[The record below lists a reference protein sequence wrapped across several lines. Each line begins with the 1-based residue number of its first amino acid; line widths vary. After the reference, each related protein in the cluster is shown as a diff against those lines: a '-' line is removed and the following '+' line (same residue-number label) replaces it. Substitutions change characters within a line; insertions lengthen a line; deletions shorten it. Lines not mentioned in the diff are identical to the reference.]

1 MRTKKLLLVVLGSI
15 FLGSSAFLFSQQ
27 MTVTGKVTDA
37 TNQPIIGATVMV
49 KGTNNGVATDR
60 NGNYSIQTQRNDVLV
75 FSFIGHLTKE
85 VRVERSVHNVT
96 LEEDMAVLEE
106 MVVIGT
112 GRTERRVA
120 PAPPSIPI
128 VMEVLDMAV
137 SEELSFHSLRTR
149 NSISYDSFH
158 AEEYNHFSENRFQS
172 ARDHPLSTFSLD
184 VNTAAYSNIRR
195 MINQGQMPPKD
206 AVRIEEMINYFN
218 YEYANPT
225 GEHPVAF
232 TTEMAVCP
240 WNEQHRIVRI
250 GVKAKE
256 IPNEDLPQANLV
268 FLIDVSGSMS
278 SANRLPLVKS
288 SLKMLLNNLRDTDR
302 VAIVTYANNVHEV
315 LPSTPASD
323 KQKIIDAI
331 DGLIASGGTAGGDGI
346 QRAYRIAEQNFIRGG
361 NNRIVLATDGDFNI
375 GISNPRELENFIET
389 KRQTG
394 VFLTVLGYGMGN
406 FKDNR
411 LQILSEKGNGNYAYI
426 DNIQE
431 AYKVLVHEFGGTMY
445 TVAKDVK
452 IQVEF
457 NPAHVQAYRLVGY
470 ESRMLN
476 AEDFNDDTKDAG
488 ELGAGHT
495 VMVLYEIIPA
505 GVENRF
511 GGVDALRYQR
521 VENRQNATNFS
532 NELMTVKLRYKDPES
547 DVSKRLDVPVLANS
561 MNRNPSADFN
571 FAMSVAM
578 FGQLLRDSD
587 FKGNADYQKV
597 IALAREGVGRDE
609 QGYRKEFIRLV
620 EAAEQLRR

>member
-1 MRTKKLLLVVLGSI
+1 MRTKKLFVVLGSI
-15 FLGSSAFLFSQQ
+15 FLGSTTFLFSQQ

-37 TNQPIIGATVMV
+37 TNQPIIGVTVMV
-49 KGTNNGVATDR
+49 KGTNNGVTTDH
-60 NGNYSIQTQRNDVLV
+60 NGNYSIQAQKNEVLV

-106 MVVIGT
+106 SIVIDME
-112 GRTERRVA
+112 RTERRVLS
-120 PAPPSIPI
+120 PSPPMVIEVREDMPFHHSPI
-128 VMEVLDMAV
+128 
-137 SEELSFHSLRTR
+137 
-149 NSISYDSFH
+149 SISYDSFQT
-158 AEEYNHFSENRFQS
+158 EEYNHFSENRFQS
-172 ARDHPLSTFSLD
+172 AREHPLSTFSLD
-184 VNTAAYSNIRR
+184 VNTASYSNIRR
-195 MINQGQMPPKD
+195 MINQGQMPPRD

-225 GEHPVAF
+225 GEHPVSF

-315 LPSTPASD
+315 LPSTPVSD

-331 DGLIASGGTAGGDGI
+331 DGLVASGGTAGGDGI

-361 NNRIVLATDGDFNI
+361 NNRIILATDGDFNI
-375 GISNPRELENFIET
+375 GISNPRELEDFIET
-389 KRQTG
+389 KRKTG

-457 NPAHVQAYRLVGY
+457 NPAHVNAYRLVGY

-495 VMVLYEIIPA
+495 VTVLYEIIPA

-511 GGVDALRYQR
+511 GGVDSLRYR
-521 VENRQNATNFS
+521 RIENRQNATNFS

-547 DVSKRLDVPVLANS
+547 DVSKRFDVPVLANS
-561 MNRNPSADFN
+561 MNGNPSADFK

-597 IALAREGVGRDE
+597 VALARQGVGRDE

-620 EAAEQLRR
+620 EATEQLRR

>member
-1 MRTKKLLLVVLGSI
+1 MKKVKLLLVLGSI
-15 FLGSSAFLFSQQ
+15 FLGTTALFSQR

-37 TNQPIIGATVMV
+37 GNQPLIGVSVMV
-49 KGTNNGVATDR
+49 KGTNSGVATDFEGSYR
-60 NGNYSIQTQRNDVLV
+60 IQAQREDVLV
-75 FSFIGHLTKE
+75 FSYVGYLTRE
-85 VRVERSVHNVT
+85 IRVERSIHNVG
-96 LEEDMAVLEE
+96 LEENMAVLEE
-106 MVVIGT
+106 MVVIGM

-120 PAPPSIPI
+120 SLSPSIPVTI
-128 VMEVLDMAV
+128 EVMEAGSFYSSPV
-137 SEELSFHSLRTR
+137 SV
-149 NSISYDSFH
+149 SYDAFQ
-158 AEEYNHFSENRFQS
+158 AEEYNSFSENRFQS
-172 ARDHPLSTFSLD
+172 ARENPLSTFSLD
-184 VNTAAYSNIRR
+184 VNTASYSNIRR

-218 YEYANPT
+218 YEYPNTT
-225 GEHPVAF
+225 GEHPVSF
-232 TTEMAVCP
+232 TTEMAICP

-288 SLKMLLNNLRDTDR
+288 SLKMLLNNLRDIDR
-302 VAIVTYANNVHEV
+302 VAIVTYANNVREV

-331 DGLIASGGTAGGDGI
+331 DGLVASGGTAGGDGI

-389 KRQTG
+389 KRRTG

-406 FKDNR
+406 LKDNR

-457 NPAHVQAYRLVGY
+457 NPAHVNAYRLVGY

-476 AEDFNDDTKDAG
+476 KEDFNDDTKDAG

-495 VMVLYEIIPA
+495 VTVLYEIIPA

-511 GGVDALRYQR
+511 GSVDNLRYQQR
-521 VENRQNATNFS
+521 ESMPSVTNFS

-547 DVSKRLDVPVLANS
+547 DVSKRFDMPVANS
-561 MNRNPSADFN
+561 LNRNPSADFK

-587 FKGNADYQKV
+587 FKGSSDYQKV

-609 QGYRKEFIRLV
+609 QGYRKEFIRL
-620 EAAEQLRR
+620 AEVAGQLR